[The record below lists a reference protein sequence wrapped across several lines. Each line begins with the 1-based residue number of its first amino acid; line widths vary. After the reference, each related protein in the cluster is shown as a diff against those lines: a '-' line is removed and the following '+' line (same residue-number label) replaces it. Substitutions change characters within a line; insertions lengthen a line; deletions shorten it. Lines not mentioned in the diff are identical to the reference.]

1 MAAPTAEKRSGR
13 ITEKTS
19 EKKPASTDRIRLACK
34 ALEEALLSFESETS
48 DKERRRSEQL
58 LEIKERLR
66 AIRSQLDD
74 LSQ

>member
-13 ITEKTS
+13 ITEKTP
-19 EKKPASTDRIRLACK
+19 EKKPASKDRIRLACK

-48 DKERRRSEQL
+48 EKERQRSEQL